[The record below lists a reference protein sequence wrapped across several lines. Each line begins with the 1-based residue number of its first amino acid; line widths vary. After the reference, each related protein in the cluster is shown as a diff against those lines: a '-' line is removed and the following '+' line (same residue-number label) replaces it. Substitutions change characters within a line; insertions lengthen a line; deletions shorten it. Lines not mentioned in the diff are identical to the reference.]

1 MRHVFKAQ
9 GGAHRMSGSQD
20 GDAVTRGAGWD
31 SDSCAWCGGHM
42 VDTPCVDDASNELGQ
57 L

>member
-1 MRHVFKAQ
+1 
-9 GGAHRMSGSQD
+9 MSGSQD

-31 SDSCAWCGGHM
+31 SDSCAGCGGHM
-42 VDTPCVDDASNELGQ
+42 VDTPCVDEASNELGQ